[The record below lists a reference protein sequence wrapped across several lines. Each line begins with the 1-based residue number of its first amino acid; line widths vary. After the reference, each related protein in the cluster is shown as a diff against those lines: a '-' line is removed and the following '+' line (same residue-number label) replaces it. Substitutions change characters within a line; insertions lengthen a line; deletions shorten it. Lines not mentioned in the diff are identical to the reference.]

1 MTDSTYPPVA
11 ATSAPPSIGAVGAIV
26 LGGDYQ
32 GLNIVR
38 SLGRQG
44 IPVCVIDDEQSIAR
58 YSKYCSH
65 FVKAARLRTDE
76 EIIQALLDAARRF
89 PIAGWILYPTREE
102 MVAAISRFRRQL
114 SQTFRV
120 PTPAWDAVQ
129 CAWDK
134 RRTYQ
139 LANKLDIPTPCTM
152 TPTNIEELESI
163 DAVNFPLAIKPAIRE
178 RFVYATRSKA
188 WRADNREELRA
199 LYKKAVD
206 LVGPGEIMIQE
217 LIPGGGSQQYSYCA
231 FFRDGNPVGKM
242 TALRR
247 RQHPLV
253 FGKAST
259 YVETVEVPILDEYS
273 ERFLRAINY
282 YGLVELEYKLDPRNG
297 QYKLLD
303 VNARTWGYHSLGA
316 SAGVDFTY
324 MLYRDQLGLAVT
336 PAKAQAGI
344 GWLRLTTDIPAALMA
359 MFGGELTLREYLV
372 SLAKCRS
379 DAVFSMEDPLP
390 GIVEILLV
398 PYLAARRGF

>member
-1 MTDSTYPPVA
+1 M
-11 ATSAPPSIGAVGAIV
+11 GAIV

-38 SLGRQG
+38 SLGKQG
-44 IPVCVIDDEQSIAR
+44 IPVCVIDDEQSIAHF
-58 YSKYCSH
+58 SKYCSH
-65 FVKAARLRTDE
+65 FVKAAKLRTPE
-76 EIIQALLDAARRF
+76 EIIEALFDAARRF

-102 MVAAISRFRRQL
+102 MVAAISRFRGQL

-120 PTPAWDAVQ
+120 PTPPWDVVER
-129 CAWDK
+129 AWDK
-134 RRTYQ
+134 RRTYK
-139 LANKLDIPTPCTM
+139 LANKLNIPTPRTM
-152 TPTNIEELESI
+152 TPTSFEELNSI

-188 WRADNREELRA
+188 WQANNHQELNI
-199 LYKKAVD
+199 LYKKAVN

-217 LIPGGGSQQYSYCA
+217 MIPGGGSQQYSYCA
-231 FFRDGNPVGKM
+231 FFRDGKPVGKM

-259 YVETVEVPILDEYS
+259 YVETVEVPALEEYS
-273 ERFLRAINY
+273 ERFLSAVNY
-282 YGLVELEYKLDPRNG
+282 YGLVELEYKLDPRDG

-336 PAKAQAGI
+336 EASAQAGV
-344 GWLRLTTDIPAALMA
+344 GWLRLTTDIPAAIMA
-359 MFGGELTLREYLV
+359 MFAGELTFREYLT
-372 SLAKCRS
+372 SLTKCRS
-379 DAVFSMEDPLP
+379 DAVFSTEDPLP

-398 PYLAARRGF
+398 PYLAAKRGF